1 MVKYI
6 SKKVK
11 RGINMRE
18 KNNLKLKKELK
29 EILDK
34 RNIKDIKDIKININK
49 ITFLYKNI
57 KS

>member
-1 MVKYI
+1 VVKYI

>member
-34 RNIKDIKDIKININK
+34 RNIKDIKDIKR
-49 ITFLYKNI
+49 
-57 KS
+57 

>member
-1 MVKYI
+1 
-6 SKKVK
+6 
-11 RGINMRE
+11 MRE

-34 RNIKDIKDIKININK
+34 RNIKDIKDIKDIKININK

>member
-1 MVKYI
+1 
-6 SKKVK
+6 
-11 RGINMRE
+11 MRE

-34 RNIKDIKDIKININK
+34 RNKKDIKDIKININK
-49 ITFLYKNI
+49 KTFLYKNI

>member
-1 MVKYI
+1 
-6 SKKVK
+6 
-11 RGINMRE
+11 MRE

-34 RNIKDIKDIKININK
+34 RNIKDIKININK